1 MNNRNTSCR
10 AVCEENKKNAVMI
23 TTDLPAG
30 PLRSGPARLS
40 RAFSRRDGQTSTH
53 THTHAYT
60 HKYTHTNT
68 NTRTRTLCVYITHAG
83 KHTQVNTHRQ
93 THTHIHTHTYAQA
106 NTHTHAHVTRRSNL
120 LFFLNLWRKSTTP
133 PAPHIPWRFLLL
145 YVMRINHDVIADD
158 DERENSRGSGF
169 ATGAESAS
177 SVAKRFCTGLTM
189 MHKLDVKSWVT
200 EQHYT
205 YHTDDV
211 YIFTLQNM
219 PALQS
224 GAIRLVLISHEYN
237 AYIHAT

>member
-53 THTHAYT
+53 IHTHVHAQVHAYKHKHTNTYTLCVYNTRRQTHTGKHTHTHA
-60 HKYTHTNT
+60 H
-68 NTRTRTLCVYITHAG
+68 
-83 KHTQVNTHRQ
+83 
-93 THTHIHTHTYAQA
+93 AQA
-106 NTHTHAHVTRRSNL
+106 NTHAHAHVTRRSNL